1 MKGDFSRSTFHKD
14 KHYSGVLQ
22 QQGRVQVDADW
33 NEFLAINAH
42 RRRQLSRDLI
52 GLCGGPMGSAG
63 FAITPGTGNALTIG
77 AGQYYVHGVLVENES
92 DTAFTAQPDLPTAA
106 LPTTAGTYLA
116 WLDVW
121 ERHITA
127 LDDADI
133 REVALGGPDTATRA
147 KVVWQVKLTPVE
159 AGNAQPTCASA
170 FANWDAE
177 TAPSTGQ
184 LAARAQP
191 SEDSDNPCVIKPG
204 AGYRR
209 LENQLY
215 RVEIHTPGADGTA
228 TFKWSRDNGTIV
240 TRWLAQSG
248 NELEVASIGR
258 DAVLRFST
266 GDWVELM
273 DDERDLAGL
282 PGTLVKLVKAEG
294 TTLTIDPAT
303 ATDTTAIADFGANL
317 KVRRWD
323 MANGAE
329 TVEAAGGGG
338 DKWLALEDGV
348 EVQFQAGTY
357 RTGDHWL
364 IPART
369 ATSDVEWPKDE
380 TTSAPLP
387 LPAVGIHHSYCRL
400 ALLGFTG
407 ETWTPIHD
415 CRNLF
420 PPVTQLT
427 GLYYLGGDGQEVTP
441 HPTQPTL
448 LRDLPAPL
456 RVGVANGRHPVE
468 KARVR
473 FRVTAGNGRLQGNVT
488 SHEVVTGPDGLAV
501 ITWALSGDT
510 DVQTV
515 EAELLDAGG
524 TPVHLPIVF
533 TATLSEAERVSYDP
547 ANCPPLAEAG
557 AITVQQAI
565 DVLCRRTGGVEPGM
579 RIKDII
585 AGGAP
590 LVNDTDV
597 PVDRITPN
605 GIQIHCD
612 QTVAQESVRDK
623 PVCFLTLELPY
634 PVDGQTRQFWNVQQ
648 IFGFQPIV
656 LEASLNSD
664 NNVIFWRP
672 GPGADAWLRGS
683 LFPMLREMQA
693 PTRLVARLTAK
704 GNFIWS
710 AEDPDLFL
718 DGDAFGQVPD
728 GSGPTVL
735 RRPIGDERRG
745 GDLDMWFWLVE
756 RLVQPDPIPTV
767 RLTAVALS
775 PTSVVGSQVATGS
788 VTLSGPAP
796 AGGVNVKLASS
807 NTNAAVVPAGVAVRA
822 GARSATFQVQTRPV
836 PATRVQISATL
847 ENDVQRAILSIRV
860 IG

>member
-1 MKGDFSRSTFHKD
+1 MKGDFSRSTFHGN

-33 NEFLAINAH
+33 NEFVAINAH
-42 RRRQLSRDLI
+42 RRRQLTRDLI
-52 GLCGGPMGSAG
+52 GLCGGPIGSAG
-63 FAITPGTGNALTIG
+63 FAITPGSGNALTIG
-77 AGQYYVHGVLVENES
+77 AGQYYVHGLLVENES

-121 ERHITA
+121 ERHLTA
-127 LDDADI
+127 LDDDDI
-133 REVALGGPDTATRA
+133 REVALGGPDTATRV
-147 KVVWQVKLTPVE
+147 KVIWQVKLTRVD
-159 AGNAQPTCASA
+159 ADNAQPTCASA

-215 RVEIHTPGADGTA
+215 RVEIHDPGADGTA
-228 TFKWSRDNGTIV
+228 TFKWSRDNGAIV
-240 TRWLAQSG
+240 TRWIAQSG

-266 GDWVELM
+266 GDWVELI
-273 DDERDLAGL
+273 DDERDLGGL

-294 TTLTIDPAT
+294 ATLTIDPAT
-303 ATDTTAIADFGANL
+303 ATGTTAIADFGTNL

-323 MANGAE
+323 MPNGPA
-329 TVEAAGGGG
+329 TVEAAGGG
-338 DKWLALEDGV
+338 DTWLALEDGV
-348 EVQFQAGTY
+348 EVRFQSGGY
-357 RTGDHWL
+357 RTGDYWL

-380 TTSAPLP
+380 TTSAPIP
-387 LPAVGIHHSYCRL
+387 GGPMGIHHHYCRL

-407 ETWTPIHD
+407 STWTPIHD
-415 CRNLF
+415 CRDLF

-427 GLYYLGGDGQEVTP
+427 GLYYLGGDGQEVAP
-441 HPTQPTL
+441 HSTQPTL
-448 LRDLPAPL
+448 LRDLAAPL

-468 KARVR
+468 NARVR
-473 FRVTAGNGRLQGNVT
+473 FRIIAGGGRLQGNVT
-488 SHEVVTGPDGLAV
+488 SREAPTGVDGLAES
-501 ITWALSGDT
+501 TWALSGNT
-510 DVQTV
+510 AIQKV

-524 TPVHLPIVF
+524 APVHLPIVF

-547 ANCPPLAEAG
+547 KNCPPLAEAG

-565 DVLCRRTGGVEPGM
+565 DVLCKRSGGGAEPGM

-585 AGGAP
+585 AGGER
-590 LVNDTDV
+590 LINDTDV
-597 PVDRITPN
+597 PVDRISPN

-612 QTVAQESVRDK
+612 QTVAQVSVRNK

-634 PVDGQTRQFWNVQQ
+634 PVDGQTRQFWNVSQ

-656 LEASLNSD
+656 LEATLNSD

-672 GPGADAWLRGS
+672 GNGANAWLRGN
-683 LFPMLREMQA
+683 LFPMLREMGA

-710 AEDPDLFL
+710 ARDPNLFL
-718 DGDAFGQVPD
+718 DGDAFGHTRG
-728 GSGPTVL
+728 GSGPTQL
-735 RRPIGDERRG
+735 RQPIGNERRG

-756 RLVQPDPIPTV
+756 TTQQPQPNI
-767 RLTAVALS
+767 RLTRLALS
-775 PTSVVGSQVATGS
+775 PTTVVGSQVAKGS
-788 VTLSGPAP
+788 VSLSAPAP
-796 AGGVNVKLASS
+796 AGGVTVKLASS
-807 NTNAAVVPAGVAVRA
+807 NRNAAAVPAGVAVRA
-822 GARSATFQVQTRPV
+822 GARSATFKIQTRGV

-847 ENDVQRAILSIRV
+847 GNDVQRAILNIRV

>member
-1 MKGDFSRSTFHKD
+1 MKGDFSRYTFD
-14 KHYSGVLQ
+14 SNKHYSGVLQ

-33 NEFLAINAH
+33 NEFVAINAH

-52 GLCGGPMGSAG
+52 GLCGGPIGSAG
-63 FAITPGTGNALTIG
+63 FAITPGSGNALTIG
-77 AGQYYVHGVLVENES
+77 AGQYYVHGLLVENDN
-92 DTAFTAQPDLPTAA
+92 DTAFTAQSDLPGATLPTA
-106 LPTTAGTYLA
+106 AGTYLA

-121 ERHITA
+121 ERHVTT
-127 LDDADI
+127 LDDDAI

-159 AGNAQPTCASA
+159 AGDAQPTCASA

-215 RVEIHTPGADGTA
+215 RVEIHDPGADGTA

-240 TRWLAQSG
+240 TRWIAESG

-273 DDERDLAGL
+273 DDERDLGGL

-303 ATDTTAIADFGANL
+303 ATGTTAIADFGSNL

-323 MANGAE
+323 MADGAE
-329 TVEAAGGGG
+329 TVEAAGGG
-338 DKWLALEDGV
+338 DTWLALEDGV

-380 TTSAPLP
+380 TTSAPIP
-387 LPAVGIHHSYCRL
+387 SGPMGIHHYYCRL

-407 ETWTPIHD
+407 TTWTPIHD

-427 GLYYLGGDGQEVTP
+427 GLYYLGGDGQEVAP

-456 RVGVANGRHPVE
+456 SVGVANGRHPVE
-468 KARVR
+468 HARVR
-473 FRVTAGNGRLQGNVT
+473 FHVTAGNGRLQGNVA
-488 SHEVVTGPDGLAV
+488 SREVVTGPDGLAET
-501 ITWALSGDT
+501 TWALSGDT
-510 DVQTV
+510 AIQKV

-524 TPVHLPIVF
+524 MPVHLPIVF

-547 ANCPPLAEAG
+547 KDCPPLAEAG

-565 DVLCRRTGGVEPGM
+565 DVLCKRSGGGAEPGM
-579 RIKDII
+579 RIKDIV
-585 AGGAP
+585 AGGEP
-590 LVNDTDV
+590 LINDTEV
-597 PVDRITPN
+597 PVDRIAPG
-605 GIQIHCD
+605 GIEIHCD
-612 QTVAQESVRDK
+612 QTVAQDSVRNK

-656 LEASLNSD
+656 VESSLNSD

-672 GPGADAWLRGS
+672 GRGADAWLRGS

-710 AEDPDLFL
+710 AEDPNLFL
-718 DGDAFGQVPD
+718 DGDAFGRTR
-728 GSGPTVL
+728 GGGGPTEL
-735 RRPIGDERRG
+735 RQPIGDERRG

-756 RLVQPDPIPTV
+756 SGQQPQPAV
-767 RLTAVALS
+767 GLTALAVA
-775 PTSVVGSQVATGS
+775 PATVVGGQATRGT
-788 VTLSGPAP
+788 VTLSAPAP
-796 AGGVNVKLASS
+796 AGGVTVKLASS
-807 NTNAAVVPAGVAVRA
+807 NGNAAAVPAGVAVRA
-822 GARSATFQVQTRPV
+822 GARSATFEVQTQPV
-836 PATRVQISATL
+836 PATRVQITATL
-847 ENDVQRAILSIRV
+847 GDDVQRAILNIRV
-860 IG
+860 VG